1 MAAAAAATPEIATTS
16 EVMAEFELPGALG
29 NERLAMDRVAATVAT
44 LDLTPARL
52 ERLKTAVSET
62 AMNAIEY
69 GSQGDPAVPVRVSV
83 RRTPTTLQVR
93 IADAGL
99 GGAVPSPGEAELPDL
114 DAKLAGLQKP
124 RGWGLFLIQ
133 QMVDHV
139 EVVREGERQTV
150 VLSLDLGGAGDGQ
163 PA

>member
-1 MAAAAAATPEIATTS
+1 LS
-16 EVMAEFELPGALG
+16 WH
-29 NERLAMDRVAATVAT
+29 RVAATFAPPT
-44 LDLTPARL
+44 LTPPRL

-62 AMNAIEY
+62 AMNAIQY

-124 RGWGLFLIQ
+124 AGWGLFLFH
-133 QMVDHV
+133 QMAH
-139 EVVREGERQTV
+139 
-150 VLSLDLGGAGDGQ
+150 
-163 PA
+163 